1 VFIRKGF
8 ARRRFV
14 RCEKR
19 ALELE
24 AGMTTT
30 ASSTEAMVDAPTFPW
45 WLVLLEG
52 IFAGIFGLLLVTAPA
67 ATLLFLVQV
76 FGFYLFIGG
85 IFRLV
90 SIFTDSSSWGWKLVG
105 GLLGI
110 VAGIVVLQHP
120 LLSTVI
126 VPTYVIYIIAF
137 LAIAEGVF
145 EVIAAFQ
152 GSGWSLGILGILR
165 ILFGIILALN
175 PLLGVIALPFVLGAL
190 MLVGGI
196 FAIVVSLRM
205 RSNPAATKG

>member
-1 VFIRKGF
+1 
-8 ARRRFV
+8 
-14 RCEKR
+14 
-19 ALELE
+19 LE
-24 AGMTTT
+24 AKMTTT
-30 ASSTEAMVDAPTFPW
+30 TSPTEAIADAPTFPW

-52 IFAGIFGLLLVTAPA
+52 IFAGIFGLLLLAAPA

-105 GLLGI
+105 SLLGI

-120 LLSTVI
+120 LLSTII
-126 VPTYVIYIIAF
+126 VPTYVIYIIAV

-145 EVIAAFQ
+145 ELIAAFQ
-152 GSGWSLGILGILR
+152 GSGWGLGILGILR
-165 ILFGIILALN
+165 ILFGLILAFN
-175 PLLGVIALPFVLGAL
+175 PLLGVIALPFVLGGF

-196 FAIVVSLRM
+196 FAVVASLRM
-205 RSNPAATKG
+205 RTNPAVTGG

>member
-8 ARRRFV
+8 ARRCFV
-14 RCEKR
+14 RCEQR

-30 ASSTEAMVDAPTFPW
+30 ASSTEAMADAPTFPW

>member
-1 VFIRKGF
+1 
-8 ARRRFV
+8 
-14 RCEKR
+14 
-19 ALELE
+19 
-24 AGMTTT
+24 
-30 ASSTEAMVDAPTFPW
+30 
-45 WLVLLEG
+45 
-52 IFAGIFGLLLVTAPA
+52 
-67 ATLLFLVQV
+67 
-76 FGFYLFIGG
+76 
-85 IFRLV
+85 
-90 SIFTDSSSWGWKLVG
+90 
-105 GLLGI
+105 
-110 VAGIVVLQHP
+110 
-120 LLSTVI
+120 LSTVI

-205 RSNPAATKG
+205 RSNPTATKG